1 MSTNSADSKTAV
13 VTEVVLEIEGKGLLS
28 GSVDDFILPPGRGSE
43 YFYEGNLYEVVHAI
57 QTVGDASS
65 TKGSMLLELLGVLYP
80 DPDKATTLFGGMK
93 YIKKAEAPSEPGQIL
108 TGAGFG
114 LVLAAQKERLLFLRL
129 RLVHAAVQKKSLVD
143 TLQAA
148 HDAAHPNG

>member
-1 MSTNSADSKTAV
+1 MSNNPADSKTAV
-13 VTEVVLEIEGKGLLS
+13 PTEVVLEIEGKGLLS
-28 GSVDDFILPPGRGSE
+28 GGVDDFILPPGRGSE

-108 TGAGFG
+108 TGAGQAF
-114 LVLAAQKERLLFLRL
+114 AAKHHDDDHQ
-129 RLVHAAVQKKSLVD
+129 QDQQMPDMNSTKSHRATPD
-143 TLQAA
+143 R
-148 HDAAHPNG
+148 

>member
-1 MSTNSADSKTAV
+1 MNTNSSYSKTADR
-13 VTEVVLEIEGKGLLS
+13 TEVVLEIEGKGLLS
-28 GSVDDFILPPGRGSE
+28 GGVDDFILPPGRGSE

-57 QTVGDASS
+57 QTVGDATS

-80 DPDKATTLFGGMK
+80 DPEHATNLFGGMK
-93 YIKKAEAPSEPGQIL
+93 YIKKAEVASEPGQII
-108 TGAGFG
+108 TGASFG
-114 LVLAAQKERLLFLRL
+114 LVFAAQKERLLFLRL

-148 HDAAHPNG
+148 HDAAHPKG

>member
-1 MSTNSADSKTAV
+1 MNTNSSDSKTAV
-13 VTEVVLEIEGKGLLS
+13 PTEVVLEIEGKGLLS
-28 GSVDDFILPPGRGSE
+28 GGVDDFILPPGRGSE

-57 QTVGDASS
+57 QTVGDATS

-80 DPDKATTLFGGMK
+80 DAEHATNLFGGMK
-93 YIKKAEAPSEPGQIL
+93 YIKKSQIETAPGQII
-108 TGAGFG
+108 TGASFG

-129 RLVHAAVQKKSLVD
+129 RLVHAAVQKKSLVE
-143 TLQAA
+143 TMQAA